1 MADVSNL
8 PAVWEHTLPYRVLIQ
23 ELNVRRKEVVPANV
37 DVLLNALD
45 AAESKL
51 KTLREQEIP
60 DLAAYNAALKECA
73 ACEKPLKEIMHN
85 GQLSA
90 LCFSGGGIRS
100 ASFGLGVLWQL
111 ARLSWDSS
119 SKTSRRGLLNQLDYV
134 STVSGGG
141 YVGSWFTGWI
151 KRHPQGL
158 GGVIEELATPAP
170 NSVDPEPAPVRHL
183 RDYTSYLAPRSGLLS
198 ADRWSLAAII
208 VRNLLLNWSILVPAF
223 AALLLLPILNTYAFS
238 WTRGHMDANYLLW
251 IAVGFAF
258 IALVGIAWR
267 LPGNYKLQPKKAGFA
282 WVSIPLLLSA
292 WSLAACFL
300 SACSQKVKFDGQFG
314 RLLVMSVTAH
324 LGFLLIRLA
333 AAIRKKGRE
342 RAKRFARD
350 FGGQLLAAVGSALF
364 AAWILWLLAVHAGPT
379 LLASGGDIRL
389 FAGVAVPLI
398 WGVFGLTVV
407 LLNGL
412 SARFDAEE
420 DREWW
425 SRSGA
430 YLLMGVIVWPIAHLL
445 VLHAR
450 EISEATESIF
460 GNRVRGTVSIP
471 ALAALIGGL
480 ASLAGFSP
488 ATASSH
494 SKVDFDKLSRV
505 GKFLSKTNLLLPT
518 LGSLFFVLL
527 AIALAQA
534 NDWLCRWIGN
544 SPSPASIPTWSIG
557 LELLCVVALAL
568 VMNVFVNVNTF
579 SLHAMYRGRLV
590 RSYLGASNNQRKP
603 NPFINFDPND
613 NFLMKD
619 APASATD
626 VPATADQPAQW
637 RAPLHI
643 VNMALNLV
651 ASKNLAWQQR
661 KAESFTVSAL
671 QSGSFRVGYQPTAN
685 YGGFHGLTLGTAMG
699 ISGAAASPNMGYHSN
714 PVLALVMTFFNAR
727 LGWWLPNPGLPGPR
741 LKHSGPRFSLGPL
754 LNEALGRTTDQSA
767 WVYLSDG
774 GHFENLGLY
783 EMVLRRCKRI
793 IVVDGGADPG
803 FNLGDLGNAVR
814 KIVIDL
820 GVSIEFDTPPVF
832 EPLPK
837 ASQSHCYLAHIRYSR
852 VDGTP
857 ERDDGMLLY
866 IKASLTGDE
875 PADVTQYAKAHPDF
889 PHESTANQFFNES
902 QFESY
907 VRLGIHIIEE
917 LAGKPPSPPM
927 GVDDLFVAAGA
938 KPKAAVAQAD
948 GGAI

>member
-1 MADVSNL
+1 MAVDSNL
-8 PAVWEHTLPYRVLIQ
+8 PAAWDHTLPYRILIQ
-23 ELNVRRKEVVPANV
+23 ELAIRRKEVVPS
-37 DVLLNALD
+37 DVNDRLNALD
-45 AAESKL
+45 DAESKL
-51 KTLREQEIP
+51 KALREQDIP
-60 DLAAYNAALKECA
+60 DLAAYEAALDECA
-73 ACEKPLKEIMHN
+73 RCEKPLKAIMHKAE
-85 GQLSA
+85 LSA

-111 ARLSWDSS
+111 ARQSWDSS
-119 SKTSRRGLLNQLDYV
+119 KANQNGLLNQLDYV

-151 KRHPQGL
+151 KRHPKGL
-158 GGVIEELATPAP
+158 NGVIEELATPAP

-198 ADRWSLAAII
+198 ADRWTLAAI
-208 VRNLLLNWSILVPAF
+208 VLRNLLLNWSILVPAF

-238 WTRGHMDANYLLW
+238 WIRGHVEAIYLLW
-251 IAVGFAF
+251 TAVGFAF

-267 LPGNYKLQPKKAGFA
+267 LPGNYKIQPKKASFA
-282 WVSIPLLLSA
+282 WVSVPLLLSA

-300 SACSQKVKFDGQFG
+300 RAQAQNVKFDGQFG
-314 RLLVMSVTAH
+314 RLLIMAGTAH
-324 LGFLLIRLA
+324 LGFLLIRWA

-342 RAKRFARD
+342 RAKRFVRD
-350 FGGQLLAAVGSALF
+350 FFGQLVAAVGSAVF
-364 AAWILWLLAVHAGPT
+364 AAWILWLLAVHVGPR
-379 LLASGGDIRL
+379 LLAAGGDIRL
-389 FAGVAVPLI
+389 FAGVAVPVI
-398 WGVFGLTVV
+398 WGAFALTVV

-430 YLLMGVIVWPIAHLL
+430 YLLMGVVVWPIAHLL
-445 VLHAR
+445 VLYAR
-450 EISEATESIF
+450 EITAAAESVF
-460 GNRVRGTVSIP
+460 GGRVSGTVSIP
-471 ALAALIGGL
+471 ALTGLIGGL

-488 ATASSH
+488 ATASGH
-494 SKVDFDKLSRV
+494 SKVDFDKLSRT
-505 GKFLSKTNLLLPT
+505 GKFLSKSNLLLPT

-527 AIALAQA
+527 AIALGQA
-534 NDWLCRWIGN
+534 NDWLCRWIGK
-544 SPSPASIPTWSIG
+544 SPSPASIPAWAIG
-557 LELLCVVALAL
+557 VELLCVVTLAL

-590 RSYLGASNNQRKP
+590 RSYLGASNNQRRP
-603 NPFINFDPND
+603 NPFINFDPSD

-619 APASATD
+619 APASPTD
-626 VPATADQPAQW
+626 DAAAKEW

-671 QSGSFRVGYQPTAN
+671 QSGSFRVGYQPTSN
-685 YGGFHGLTLGTAMG
+685 YGGFHGLSLGTAMG

-714 PVLALVMTFFNAR
+714 AVLALVMTFFNAR
-727 LGWWLPNPGLPGPR
+727 LGWWLPNPGLAGGR
-741 LKHSGPRFSLGPL
+741 LKHSGPRFSLAPL
-754 LNEALGRTTDQSA
+754 LNEALGRTTDKSH

-803 FNLGDLGNAVR
+803 FNLEDLGNAVR
-814 KIVIDL
+814 KIFIDF

-837 ASQSHCYLAHIRYSR
+837 TSETHCYLAHIRYSR
-852 VDGTP
+852 VDGNSQQ
-857 ERDDGMLLY
+857 DDGMLLY

-907 VRLGIHIIEE
+907 VRLGSHIVEE
-917 LAGKPPSPPM
+917 LAQEGFAGQPPSPM
-927 GVDDLFVAAGA
+927 GLDDLFGAAGT
-938 KPKAAVAQAD
+938 KPKAAAAKAD
-948 GGAI
+948 GGVV